1 MVEEASLEDV
11 GSGLAPL
18 TGGWFVVNVGEAAW
32 LTNDSF
38 GARCVFEADKP
49 VLRERPQL
57 SVQRFPEFGVTL
69 QIMHPGQPT
78 GLYHAESKQE
88 DFLVL
93 AGECLAIVEGEERAL
108 RPGTSS
114 TARPVLRTASSARER
129 APA

>member
-49 VLRERPQL
+49 VPRERPQL
-57 SVQRFPEFGVTL
+57 SVQRFPELGVTL
-69 QIMHPGQPT
+69 QIMHPGRPT